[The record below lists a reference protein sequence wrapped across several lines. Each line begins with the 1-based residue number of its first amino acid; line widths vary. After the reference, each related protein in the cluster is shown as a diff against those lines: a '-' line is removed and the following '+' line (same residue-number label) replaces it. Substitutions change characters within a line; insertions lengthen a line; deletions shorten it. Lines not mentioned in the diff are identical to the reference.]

1 MGVGAG
7 SLERVGMIDPDFWR
21 DRRALVTG
29 HTGFK
34 GGWLCLWLEDLGA
47 RVTGYALEPS
57 TTPSL
62 FELADVG
69 QGMRSLV
76 GDVRD
81 EAAVR
86 SAFQEAE
93 PEIVFHLAAQAL
105 VRRSYADPVDTWSTN
120 VMGTLNVLEAARAT
134 PSGGAV
140 VVVTSDKCYE
150 NREWMRPYREDDPMG
165 GADPY
170 SASKG
175 ATELLASSYRRSFLS
190 EAGPKLATGRAGN
203 VIGGGDYNQD
213 RLIPDLVAA
222 AMASTPAIV
231 RNPDAVRPWQHVLE
245 PLAGYLLLA
254 ERLHQGDDVDE
265 GWNFGPDTEG
275 QRTVGEVVE
284 RFGTEWG
291 AGAEWT
297 AANTPGP
304 HEATLLALDSEK
316 ARQKLGW
323 RPRWTFDT
331 AIEATV
337 SWYREV
343 AGSPSAARAHTLAQ
357 IHDY

>member
-1 MGVGAG
+1 MGVGTG
-7 SLERVGMIDPDFWR
+7 TLERVGMIDPAFWR

-34 GGWLCLWLEDLGA
+34 GGWLCLWLEELGA
-47 RVTGYALEPS
+47 RVSGYALEPS
-57 TTPSL
+57 TTPNL
-62 FELADVG
+62 FDLADVG
-69 QGMRSLV
+69 QGMRSLI

-81 EAAVR
+81 GAAVR
-86 SAFQEAE
+86 SAFQETE
-93 PEIVFHLAAQAL
+93 PEIVFHLAAQSL

-120 VMGTLNVLEAARAT
+120 VMGTLHVLEAARAT
-134 PSGGAV
+134 PSVGAV

-150 NREWMRPYREDDPMG
+150 NHERIRPYREDDPMG

-175 ATELLASSYRRSFLS
+175 AAELLASSYRRSFLT
-190 EAGPKLATGRAGN
+190 EGGPKLATGRAGN
-203 VIGGGDYNQD
+203 VIGGGDYSED

-222 AMASTPAIV
+222 AVATTPATV
-231 RNPDAVRPWQHVLE
+231 RNPNGVRPWQHVLE

-254 ERLHQGDDVDE
+254 ERLFKGDDVDE

-275 QRTVGEVVE
+275 QRTVGEVVK
-284 RFGTEWG
+284 RFGEEWG
-291 AGAEWT
+291 EGAEWT
-297 AANTPGP
+297 AAETPGP

-316 ARQKLGW
+316 ARQELGW
-323 RPRWTFDT
+323 SPRWTFDT
-331 AIEATV
+331 AIAATV
-337 SWYREV
+337 SWYRQV
-343 AGSPSAARAHTLAQ
+343 AGSPSEARALTVAQ